1 MIFDIAFTMIENVNN
16 DIQISVAQGC
26 SPGQRIITETMEEKP
41 KDKNGQDLFTV
52 HPTKP
57 WLINSSD
64 NYILMLGEL
73 KVWFRWKDGDPFSK
87 ENVDDYIAFQE
98 TLRPN
103 FRSDVDLVVGDDY
116 VQGTYNHVPTTTTDF
131 IEATYDSWRPYT
143 SEGGVEIMSADTVFV
158 CPMQYEV
165 GWTFKTADLMH
176 GESMTITKEGS
187 TRCYLLTG
195 QDVSAGETS
204 IPKYKLIE
212 LQSSSVTITNNS
224 GTFCK
229 IAKIF
234 R

>member
-64 NYILMLGEL
+64 NYILMQGEL

-103 FRSDVDLVVGDDY
+103 FRSDVDLVLVMIMCKE
-116 VQGTYNHVPTTTTDF
+116 HTTTF
-131 IEATYDSWRPYT
+131 QQQPQILLKQHMIL
-143 SEGGVEIMSADTVFV
+143 G
-158 CPMQYEV
+158 
-165 GWTFKTADLMH
+165 DLTH
-176 GESMTITKEGS
+176 QRAESKLCQPTQFLYVLCNTK
-187 TRCYLLTG
+187 
-195 QDVSAGETS
+195 
-204 IPKYKLIE
+204 
-212 LQSSSVTITNNS
+212 
-224 GTFCK
+224 
-229 IAKIF
+229 
-234 R
+234 

>member
-26 SPGQRIITETMEEKP
+26 APGQRIITETMEEKP

-64 NYILMLGEL
+64 NYILMQSEI
-73 KVWFRWKDGDPFSK
+73 KVWFRWKDGDPFQA
-87 ENVDDYIAFQE
+87 EHVDDFLAFQE
-98 TLRPN
+98 DLTPGFQEKVN
-103 FRSDVDLVVGDDY
+103 FTQGSDY
-116 VQGTYNHVPTTTTDF
+116 VQGIYTHAPTETTNFKDPF
-131 IEATYDSWRPYT
+131 LKWRPYT
-143 SEGGVEIMSADTVFV
+143 SEGGVEIMSADTDFI

-176 GESMTITKEGS
+176 GESMTVTKEGS

-212 LQSSSVTITNNS
+212 LQSSNVTITNTS

-229 IAKIF
+229 IVKIYK
-234 R
+234 

>member
-1 MIFDIAFTMIENVNN
+1 MIFSIGFSMIENVNN
-16 DIQISVAQGC
+16 GIQISVAQNC
-26 SPGQRIITETMEEKP
+26 QPGQKIVTETLDEKP
-41 KDKNGQDLFTV
+41 KDKDGNSLFTV

-64 NYILMLGEL
+64 NYILMQGKL
-73 KVWFRWKDGDPFSK
+73 KVWFRWKEGDPFSK
-87 ENVDDYIAFQE
+87 ENVEDYIAFQE

-103 FRSDVDLVVGDDY
+103 FRSDVDLVTGDDY
-116 VQGTYNHVPTTTTDF
+116 VQGTYEHLPTTTTDF

-143 SEGGVEIMSADTVFV
+143 SEGGVEIMTKDTVFI

-165 GWTFKTADLMH
+165 GWTFKTADLMN

-187 TRCYLLTG
+187 TRCYIMTG
-195 QDVSAGETS
+195 QDVVAGSKTVS
-204 IPKYKLIE
+204 KYKLTE
-212 LQSSSVTITNNS
+212 LQSASVTITNNS

-229 IAKIF
+229 IAKMF